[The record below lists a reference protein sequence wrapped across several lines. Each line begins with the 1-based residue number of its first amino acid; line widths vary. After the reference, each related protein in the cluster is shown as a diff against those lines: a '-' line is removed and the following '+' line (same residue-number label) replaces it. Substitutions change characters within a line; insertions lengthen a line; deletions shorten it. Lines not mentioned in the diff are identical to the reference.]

1 MAETN
6 FPIAVLYEG
15 HEKLALI
22 DKPESLISGKSFRV
36 VLTQVTSE
44 QFQIADQVAYNILR
58 PQSS

>member
-15 HEKLALI
+15 QGRLALI
-22 DKPESLISGKSFRV
+22 DKPENLISGKSFRV
-36 VLTQVTSE
+36 VLTRVTSE

-58 PQSS
+58 AQNA